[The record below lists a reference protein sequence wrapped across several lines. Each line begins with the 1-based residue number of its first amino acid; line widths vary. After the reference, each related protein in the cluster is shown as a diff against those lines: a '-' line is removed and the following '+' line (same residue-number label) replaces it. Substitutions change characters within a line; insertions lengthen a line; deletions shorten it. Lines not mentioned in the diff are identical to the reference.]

1 MAAAEHDPSGSGRMR
16 LSERRLRA
24 LLIGAAIA
32 LSAGGVAYAVCC
44 SGRAVDGGRGGAL
57 AVAVTLVGY
66 FLRTDL
72 GPALRRFFTQRAPAI
87 RDAIATL
94 RKAKGSESAAGAPAA
109 AASVKAAAPPEGAAL
124 EARLDALETQVR
136 IATNSDRAM
145 NRAFAIASAV
155 GTLGWGFGDVAAG
168 MLGAR

>member
-1 MAAAEHDPSGSGRMR
+1 
-16 LSERRLRA
+16 
-24 LLIGAAIA
+24 
-32 LSAGGVAYAVCC
+32 
-44 SGRAVDGGRGGAL
+44 
-57 AVAVTLVGY
+57 
-66 FLRTDL
+66 
-72 GPALRRFFTQRAPAI
+72 
-87 RDAIATL
+87 
-94 RKAKGSESAAGAPAA
+94 
-109 AASVKAAAPPEGAAL
+109 L